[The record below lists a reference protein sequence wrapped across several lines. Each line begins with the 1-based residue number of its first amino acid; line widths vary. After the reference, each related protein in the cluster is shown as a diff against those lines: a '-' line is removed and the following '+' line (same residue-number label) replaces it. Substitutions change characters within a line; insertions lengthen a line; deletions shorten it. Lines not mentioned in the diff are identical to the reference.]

1 MIAFDLACSC
11 GCRFEG
17 WFQNHADF
25 TRQHVE
31 GLIICPECGASGL
44 IRKLLSPVAFLG
56 KGGQEFPVSAME
68 NHDPETK
75 AVENMLGMIQNVI
88 KKFENVGADLAKEAL
103 KIHFGVTEPRNIRG
117 VATEEEEV
125 ELKKEGIELLK
136 ISLPEDEQL
145 H

>member
-1 MIAFDLACSC
+1 MIAFDLACGC

-25 TRQHVE
+25 TSRHE
-31 GLIICPECGASGL
+31 EELIRCPQCGESGR
-44 IRKLLSPVAFLG
+44 IRKLLSPVAVVG
-56 KGGQEFPVSAME
+56 KGGRDFSVSVTE
-68 NHDPETK
+68 DHDLETK
-75 AVENMLGMIQNVI
+75 AAENMLRMVQEVV
-88 KKFENVGADLAKEAL
+88 KSFENVGADLASEAL

-117 VATEEEEV
+117 VATEEEEA

-136 ISLPEDEQL
+136 IPLPREEQS

>member
-1 MIAFDLACSC
+1 MIAFDLACAC
-11 GCRFEG
+11 GCQFEG

-25 TRQHVE
+25 TRQHEE
-31 GLIICPECGASGL
+31 GLIPCPECGEIGH

-56 KGGQEFPVSAME
+56 KGGQELPVIATDD
-68 NHDPETK
+68 HDPETK
-75 AVENMLGMIQNVI
+75 TAENMLRMIQNVI

-117 VATEEEEV
+117 VATEEEEA

-136 ISLPEDEQL
+136 IPLPEKEQS